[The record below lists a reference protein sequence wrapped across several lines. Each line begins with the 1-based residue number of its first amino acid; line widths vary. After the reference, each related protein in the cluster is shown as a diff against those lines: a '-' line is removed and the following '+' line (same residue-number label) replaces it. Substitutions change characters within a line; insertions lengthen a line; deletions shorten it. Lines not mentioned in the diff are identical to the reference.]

1 MSAPAGG
8 AAGGRGGGA
17 GRDPRSPLMQ
27 PGGWRLERR
36 LETGA
41 VHELYATVA
50 ALGLTAVII
59 GVLVTLVGVSP
70 LDAFSSLYEGAFG
83 DRESALE
90 TLVAATPLI
99 LTGLAAAIAFRAG
112 VWNIG
117 GQGQFIAGAIG
128 TWWVY
133 DTMPGLPA
141 PLLFV
146 AMFAG
151 AAVFGAVWASVASV
165 LLVRYGTNEI
175 LTTVMLNFVID
186 YMLSWLLSGPWQ
198 ANDTPYS
205 QTRRMAE
212 STFLPRFFDGSR
224 LHLGFAVA
232 LAMAAAVHFLV
243 RRTTLGFD
251 LRAIGVNKQA
261 ASYKGIGVGAATVAV
276 MAASGALAGLA
287 GAGELLGLHHR
298 LTFEFGDLLVGF
310 TGIIIALVARLHPG
324 GVIVVAI
331 AFAGL
336 LNGSTQMQ
344 IGTGIP
350 AALVQVIEGVALVFV
365 LLAAVACRYRLR
377 RASVHGDEAGVGGEA
392 GGGDEAHDASSTGEG
407 SG

>member
-1 MSAPAGG
+1 MSEQTNDAAEDRSSGG
-8 AAGGRGGGA
+8 DALAR
-17 GRDPRSPLMQ
+17 RDPLSLLFQ
-27 PGGWRLERR
+27 PGAWRLERR
-36 LETGA
+36 LETRA
-41 VHELYATVA
+41 VHELYATLVA
-50 ALGLTAVII
+50 LAITAVII
-59 GVLVTLVGVSP
+59 GLLVIIAGVSP
-70 LDAFSSLYEGAFG
+70 LDAFSSLYDGAFG

-90 TLVAATPLI
+90 TLVQATPLI

-133 DTMPGLPA
+133 ATMPGLPA

-151 AAVFGAVWASVASV
+151 AAVFGAVWATVASV

-205 QTRRMAE
+205 QTERMVE
-212 STFLPRFFDGSR
+212 STFLPRFFDDSR
-224 LHLGFAVA
+224 LHLGFALA
-232 LAMAAAVHFLV
+232 LAMAAVVHFLV
-243 RRTTLGFD
+243 RRTTLGFE

-261 ASYKGIGVGAATVAV
+261 ASYKGISVGAATIAV
-276 MAASGALAGLA
+276 MAVSGALAGLA
-287 GAGELLGLHHR
+287 GSGELLGLHHR
-298 LTFEFGDLLVGF
+298 INFEFGEQQIGF
-310 TGIIIALVARLHPG
+310 TGIIIALVARLHPA

-344 IGTGIP
+344 VGTGIP
-350 AALVQVIEGVALVFV
+350 AALVTVIEGVALVLV

-377 RASVHGDEAGVGGEA
+377 RAAVHADGSA
-392 GGGDEAHDASSTGEG
+392 EG
-407 SG
+407 SE

>member
-1 MSAPAGG
+1 MSEQVSDAGEDRH
-8 AAGGRGGGA
+8 RGNDDLA
-17 GRDPRSPLMQ
+17 QRDPLSLLFQ
-27 PGGWRLERR
+27 PGAWRLERR
-36 LETGA
+36 LETRA
-41 VHELYATVA
+41 VHELYATLI
-50 ALGLTAVII
+50 ALAITAVII
-59 GVLVTLVGVSP
+59 GLLVAIVGVSP
-70 LDAFSSLYEGAFG
+70 LDAFSSLYDGAFG

-90 TLVAATPLI
+90 TLVQATPLI

-186 YMLSWLLSGPWQ
+186 YMLSWLLSGHWQ
-198 ANDTPYS
+198 ANNTPYS
-205 QTRRMAE
+205 QTERMVDSA
-212 STFLPRFFDGSR
+212 FLPRFFDDSR

-232 LAMAAAVHFLV
+232 LAMAAVVHFLV
-243 RRTTLGFD
+243 RRTTLGFE

-261 ASYKGIGVGAATVAV
+261 ASYKGISVGAATIAV
-276 MAASGALAGLA
+276 MAVSGALAGLA
-287 GAGELLGLHHR
+287 GSGELLGLHHR
-298 LTFEFGDLLVGF
+298 INFEFGEQLIGF
-310 TGIIIALVARLHPG
+310 TGIIIALVARLHPA

-344 IGTGIP
+344 VGTGIP

-377 RASVHGDEAGVGGEA
+377 RAAVHAGASGA
-392 GGGDEAHDASSTGEG
+392 GSE
-407 SG
+407 

>member
-1 MSAPAGG
+1 MSEQVADAPQDSPRRDDHEADAGS
-8 AAGGRGGGA
+8 
-17 GRDPRSPLMQ
+17 DPLSMLFQ
-27 PGGWRLERR
+27 PGAWRLERR
-36 LETGA
+36 LYTRP
-41 VHELYATVA
+41 VHELYATLI
-50 ALGLTAVII
+50 ALAITAVII
-59 GVLVTLVGVSP
+59 GVLVAFVGVSP
-70 LDAFSSLYEGAFG
+70 LDAFTSLYEGAFG
-83 DRESALE
+83 NRESALE
-90 TLVAATPLI
+90 TLVQATPLI
-99 LTGLAAAIAFRAG
+99 LTGLAAAVAFRAG

-151 AAVFGAVWASVASV
+151 AAVCGAVWASVASV

-186 YMLSWLLSGPWQ
+186 SLLSWLLSGVWQ

-205 QTRRMAE
+205 QTERMVE
-212 STFLPRFFDGSR
+212 STFLPRFFDDSR
-224 LHLGFAVA
+224 LHLGFALA
-232 LAMAAAVHFLV
+232 LAMAVVVHFLV
-243 RRTTLGFD
+243 RHTTVGFE
-251 LRAIGVNKQA
+251 LRAIGVNKKA
-261 ASYKGIGVGAATVAV
+261 ASYKGVSVGKAIIVV
-276 MAASGALAGLA
+276 MAVSGALAGLA
-287 GAGELLGLHHR
+287 GSGELLGLHHR
-298 LTFEFGDLLVGF
+298 INFEFGGQAIGF
-310 TGIIIALVARLHPG
+310 TGIIIALVARLHPA

-344 IGTGIP
+344 VGTGIP
-350 AALVQVIEGVALVFV
+350 AALVDVIEGVALVLV

-377 RASVHGDEAGVGGEA
+377 KIAHHHG
-392 GGGDEAHDASSTGEG
+392 
-407 SG
+407 

>member
-1 MSAPAGG
+1 MSEQSGDPATAGHGG
-8 AAGGRGGGA
+8 SPGDAQ
-17 GRDPRSPLMQ
+17 RDPLSRLFQ

-36 LETGA
+36 LETRA
-41 VHELYATVA
+41 VHELYATLVA
-50 ALGLTAVII
+50 LAITAVII
-59 GVLVTLVGVSP
+59 GLLVAFVGVSP
-70 LDAFSSLYEGAFG
+70 PEAFSSLYDGAFG

-90 TLVAATPLI
+90 TLVQATPLI

-112 VWNIG
+112 IWNIG

-205 QTRRMAE
+205 QTVRMAD

-224 LHLGFAVA
+224 LHLGFAIA

-243 RRTTLGFD
+243 RRTTLGFE

-261 ASYKGIGVGAATVAV
+261 AAYKGISVGAAIIAV
-276 MAASGALAGLA
+276 MAVSGALAGLA

-298 LTFEFGDLLVGF
+298 ITFEFGEQLVGF
-310 TGIIIALVARLHPG
+310 TGIIIALVARLNPT

-331 AFAGL
+331 AFAAL

-350 AALVQVIEGVALVFV
+350 AALVTVIEGVALVFV

-377 RASVHGDEAGVGGEA
+377 RAAVHADEAP
-392 GGGDEAHDASSTGEG
+392 EG

>member
-1 MSAPAGG
+1 MSDQVDD
-8 AAGGRGGGA
+8 AAEDRHDA
-17 GRDPRSPLMQ
+17 NDDLAQRDPLSLLFQ
-27 PGGWRLERR
+27 PGAWRLERR
-36 LETGA
+36 LETRK
-41 VHELYATVA
+41 VHELYATLI
-50 ALGLTAVII
+50 ALAITAVII
-59 GVLVTLVGVSP
+59 GLLVAIAGVSP
-70 LDAFSSLYEGAFG
+70 LDAFSSLYDGAFG

-90 TLVAATPLI
+90 TLVQATPLI

-112 VWNIG
+112 IWNIG

-133 DTMPGLPA
+133 ATMPGLPA

-205 QTRRMAE
+205 QTERMVE

-224 LHLGFAVA
+224 LHLGFALA
-232 LAMAAAVHFLV
+232 LAMAAVVHFLV
-243 RRTTLGFD
+243 RRTTLGFE

-261 ASYKGIGVGAATVAV
+261 ASYKGISVGAATIAV
-276 MAASGALAGLA
+276 MAVSGALAGLA
-287 GAGELLGLHHR
+287 GSGELLGLHHR
-298 LTFEFGDLLVGF
+298 INFEFGEQMIGF
-310 TGIIIALVARLHPG
+310 TGIIIALVARLHPA

-344 IGTGIP
+344 VGTGIP
-350 AALVQVIEGVALVFV
+350 AALVTVIEGVALVLV

-377 RASVHGDEAGVGGEA
+377 RAAVHA
-392 GGGDEAHDASSTGEG
+392 EG
-407 SG
+407 SGEGPG

>member
-1 MSAPAGG
+1 MSEHVTDAPQDSP
-8 AAGGRGGGA
+8 RRDDHETDA
-17 GRDPRSPLMQ
+17 GRDPLSMLFQ
-27 PGGWRLERR
+27 PGAWRLERR
-36 LETGA
+36 LYTRP
-41 VHELYATVA
+41 VHELYATLI
-50 ALGLTAVII
+50 ALAITAVII
-59 GVLVTLVGVSP
+59 GLLVIIVGVSP
-70 LDAFSSLYEGAFG
+70 LDAFTSLYEGAFG
-83 DRESALE
+83 NRESALE
-90 TLVAATPLI
+90 TLVQATPLI
-99 LTGLAAAIAFRAG
+99 LTGLCAAIAFRAG

-151 AAVFGAVWASVASV
+151 AAVFGALWASVASV

-186 YMLSWLLSGPWQ
+186 SGLSWLLSGPWQ

-205 QTRRMAE
+205 QTERMVE
-212 STFLPRFFDGSR
+212 SAFLPRFFDDSR
-224 LHLGFAVA
+224 LHLGFALA
-232 LAMAAAVHFLV
+232 LVMAVVVHLLV
-243 RRTTLGFD
+243 RRTTLGFE

-261 ASYKGIGVGAATVAV
+261 ASYKGISVGAAIIVV
-276 MAASGALAGLA
+276 MAISGALAGLA

-298 LTFEFGDLLVGF
+298 INFEFGGAAVGF
-310 TGIIIALVARLHPG
+310 TGIIVALVARLHPA

-336 LNGSTQMQ
+336 LNGATQMQ
-344 IGTGIP
+344 VGTGIP
-350 AALVQVIEGVALVFV
+350 AALVDVIEGVALVLV

-377 RASVHGDEAGVGGEA
+377 RIAHHG
-392 GGGDEAHDASSTGEG
+392 
-407 SG
+407 

>member
-1 MSAPAGG
+1 VSEQASD
-8 AAGGRGGGA
+8 AAEDRNPGNGPVQ
-17 GRDPRSPLMQ
+17 RDPLARLFQ

-36 LETGA
+36 LETRA
-41 VHELYATVA
+41 VHEMYATLI
-50 ALGLTAVII
+50 ALAITAVII
-59 GVLVTLVGVSP
+59 GLLVAIVGVSP

-90 TLVAATPLI
+90 TLVQATPLI

-133 DTMPGLPA
+133 DTMPGLPV

-186 YMLSWLLSGPWQ
+186 YGLSWLLSGPWQ

-205 QTRRMAE
+205 QTERMVE
-212 STFLPRFFDGSR
+212 STFLPRFFDDSR

-232 LAMAAAVHFLV
+232 LAMAAVVHFLV
-243 RRTTLGFD
+243 RRTTLGFE
-251 LRAIGVNKQA
+251 LRAVGVNKQA
-261 ASYKGIGVGAATVAV
+261 AAYKGISTGAAIIAV
-276 MAASGALAGLA
+276 MAISGALAGMA

-298 LTFEFGDLLVGF
+298 INFEFGEQMIGF
-310 TGIIIALVARLHPG
+310 TGIIIALVARLHPA
-324 GVIVVAI
+324 GVIVVAV

-344 IGTGIP
+344 VGTGIP
-350 AALVQVIEGVALVFV
+350 AALVTVIEGVALVLV

-377 RASVHGDEAGVGGEA
+377 RAAVHADEP
-392 GGGDEAHDASSTGEG
+392 TEG

>member
-1 MSAPAGG
+1 MSDQVDD
-8 AAGGRGGGA
+8 AAEDRHDA
-17 GRDPRSPLMQ
+17 NDDLAQRDPLSLLFQ
-27 PGGWRLERR
+27 PGAWRLERR
-36 LETGA
+36 LETRA
-41 VHELYATVA
+41 VHELYATLI
-50 ALGLTAVII
+50 ALAITAVII
-59 GVLVTLVGVSP
+59 GLLVAIAGVSP
-70 LDAFSSLYEGAFG
+70 LDAFSSLYDGAFG

-90 TLVAATPLI
+90 TLVQATPLI

-112 VWNIG
+112 IWNIG

-133 DTMPGLPA
+133 ATMPGLPA

-205 QTRRMAE
+205 QTERMVE
-212 STFLPRFFDGSR
+212 STFLPRFFDDSR
-224 LHLGFAVA
+224 LHLGFALA
-232 LAMAAAVHFLV
+232 LAMAAVVHFLV
-243 RRTTLGFD
+243 RRTTLGFE

-261 ASYKGIGVGAATVAV
+261 ASYKGISVGAATIAV
-276 MAASGALAGLA
+276 MAVSGALAGLA
-287 GAGELLGLHHR
+287 GSGELLGLHHR
-298 LTFEFGDLLVGF
+298 INFEFGEQMIGF
-310 TGIIIALVARLHPG
+310 TGIIIALVARLHPA

-344 IGTGIP
+344 VGTGIP
-350 AALVQVIEGVALVFV
+350 AALVTVIEGVALVLV

-377 RASVHGDEAGVGGEA
+377 RAAVHA
-392 GGGDEAHDASSTGEG
+392 EG
-407 SG
+407 SGEGPG

>member
-1 MSAPAGG
+1 MSDQVDD
-8 AAGGRGGGA
+8 AAEDRHDA
-17 GRDPRSPLMQ
+17 NDDLAQRDPLSLLFQ
-27 PGGWRLERR
+27 PGAWRLERR
-36 LETGA
+36 LETRA
-41 VHELYATVA
+41 VHELYATLI
-50 ALGLTAVII
+50 ALAITAVII
-59 GVLVTLVGVSP
+59 GLLVAIAGVSP
-70 LDAFSSLYEGAFG
+70 LDAFSSLYDGAFG

-90 TLVAATPLI
+90 TLVQATPLI

-112 VWNIG
+112 IWNIG

-133 DTMPGLPA
+133 ATMPGLPA

-186 YMLSWLLSGPWQ
+186 YMLSWLLSGTWQ

-205 QTRRMAE
+205 QTERMVE

-224 LHLGFAVA
+224 LHLGFALA
-232 LAMAAAVHFLV
+232 LAMAAVVHFLV
-243 RRTTLGFD
+243 RRTTLGFE

-261 ASYKGIGVGAATVAV
+261 ASYKGISVGAATIAV
-276 MAASGALAGLA
+276 MAVSGALAGLA
-287 GAGELLGLHHR
+287 GSGELLGLHHR
-298 LTFEFGDLLVGF
+298 INFEFGEQMIGF
-310 TGIIIALVARLHPG
+310 TGIIIALVARLHPA

-344 IGTGIP
+344 VGTGIP
-350 AALVQVIEGVALVFV
+350 AALVTVIEGVALVLV

-377 RASVHGDEAGVGGEA
+377 RATVHA
-392 GGGDEAHDASSTGEG
+392 EG
-407 SG
+407 SGEGTG

>member
-1 MSAPAGG
+1 
-8 AAGGRGGGA
+8 
-17 GRDPRSPLMQ
+17 MQ
-27 PGGWRLERR
+27 
-36 LETGA
+36 
-41 VHELYATVA
+41 
-50 ALGLTAVII
+50 
-59 GVLVTLVGVSP
+59 
-70 LDAFSSLYEGAFG
+70 
-83 DRESALE
+83 
-90 TLVAATPLI
+90 ATPLI
-99 LTGLAAAIAFRAG
+99 LTGLCAAIAFRAG

-146 AMFAG
+146 AMFCG
-151 AAVFGAVWASVASV
+151 AAVFGAVWATVASV

-186 YMLSWLLSGPWQ
+186 SGLSWLLSGPWQ

-205 QTRRMAE
+205 QTERMVE
-212 STFLPRFFDGSR
+212 STFLPRFFDDSR
-224 LHLGFAVA
+224 LHLGFALA
-232 LAMAAAVHFLV
+232 LVMAAVVHFLV
-243 RRTTLGFD
+243 RRTTLGFE

-261 ASYKGIGVGAATVAV
+261 ASYKGISVGAAIIAV
-276 MAASGALAGLA
+276 MAISGALAGMA

-298 LTFEFGDLLVGF
+298 INFEFGGAAVGF
-310 TGIIIALVARLHPG
+310 TGIIVALVARLHPA

-336 LNGSTQMQ
+336 LNGATQMQ
-344 IGTGIP
+344 VGTGIP
-350 AALVQVIEGVALVFV
+350 AALVDVIEGVALVLV

-377 RASVHGDEAGVGGEA
+377 KIAHHG
-392 GGGDEAHDASSTGEG
+392 
-407 SG
+407 

>member
-1 MSAPAGG
+1 MSDQVDD
-8 AAGGRGGGA
+8 AAEDRHSGNDDLA
-17 GRDPRSPLMQ
+17 QRDPLSLQFQ
-27 PGGWRLERR
+27 PGAWRLERR
-36 LETGA
+36 LETRA
-41 VHELYATVA
+41 VHELYATLI
-50 ALGLTAVII
+50 ALAITAVII
-59 GVLVTLVGVSP
+59 GLLVAIAGVSP
-70 LDAFSSLYEGAFG
+70 LDAFSSLYDGAFG

-90 TLVAATPLI
+90 TLVQATPLI
-99 LTGLAAAIAFRAG
+99 LTGLAAAVAFRAG

-186 YMLSWLLSGPWQ
+186 YMLSWLLSEPWQ

-205 QTRRMAE
+205 QTERMVE
-212 STFLPRFFDGSR
+212 STFLPRFFDDSR
-224 LHLGFAVA
+224 LHLGFALA
-232 LAMAAAVHFLV
+232 LAMAAVVHFLV
-243 RRTTLGFD
+243 RRTTLGFE

-261 ASYKGIGVGAATVAV
+261 ASYKGISVGAATIAV
-276 MAASGALAGLA
+276 MAVSGALAGLA
-287 GAGELLGLHHR
+287 GSGELLGLHHR
-298 LTFEFGDLLVGF
+298 INFEFGEQMIGF
-310 TGIIIALVARLHPG
+310 TGIIIALVARLHPA

-344 IGTGIP
+344 VGTGIP
-350 AALVQVIEGVALVFV
+350 AALVTVIEGVALVLV

-377 RASVHGDEAGVGGEA
+377 RAAVHA
-392 GGGDEAHDASSTGEG
+392 EG
-407 SG
+407 SGEGPG

>member
-1 MSAPAGG
+1 MNEQASDAGEDRH
-8 AAGGRGGGA
+8 RGNDDLA
-17 GRDPRSPLMQ
+17 QRDPLSLLFQ

-36 LETGA
+36 LETRA
-41 VHELYATVA
+41 VHELYATLI
-50 ALGLTAVII
+50 ALAITAVII
-59 GVLVTLVGVSP
+59 GLLVAIVGVSP
-70 LDAFSSLYEGAFG
+70 LDAFSSLYDGAFG

-90 TLVAATPLI
+90 TLVQATPLI
-99 LTGLAAAIAFRAG
+99 LTGLAAAVAFRAG
-112 VWNIG
+112 IWNIG

-151 AAVFGAVWASVASV
+151 AAVFGAMWASVASV

-186 YMLSWLLSGPWQ
+186 YMLSWLLSGTWQ

-205 QTRRMAE
+205 QTERMVDSA
-212 STFLPRFFDGSR
+212 FLPRFFDDSR

-232 LAMAAAVHFLV
+232 LAMAAVVHFLV
-243 RRTTLGFD
+243 RRTTLGFE

-261 ASYKGIGVGAATVAV
+261 ASYKGISVGAATIAV
-276 MAASGALAGLA
+276 MAVSGALAGLA
-287 GAGELLGLHHR
+287 GSGELLGLHHR
-298 LTFEFGDLLVGF
+298 INFEFGEQLIGF
-310 TGIIIALVARLHPG
+310 TGIIIALVARLHPA

-344 IGTGIP
+344 VGTGIP
-350 AALVQVIEGVALVFV
+350 AALVQVIEGVALVLV

-377 RASVHGDEAGVGGEA
+377 RAAVHA
-392 GGGDEAHDASSTGEG
+392 DASGAG

>member
-1 MSAPAGG
+1 MSEQVSDAGEDRH
-8 AAGGRGGGA
+8 RGNDDLA
-17 GRDPRSPLMQ
+17 QRDPLSLLFQ
-27 PGGWRLERR
+27 PGAWRLERR
-36 LETGA
+36 LETRA
-41 VHELYATVA
+41 VHELYATLI
-50 ALGLTAVII
+50 ALAITAVII
-59 GVLVTLVGVSP
+59 GLLVAIVGVSP
-70 LDAFSSLYEGAFG
+70 LDAFSSLYDGAFG

-90 TLVAATPLI
+90 TLVQATPLI

-112 VWNIG
+112 IWNIG

-186 YMLSWLLSGPWQ
+186 YMLSWLLSGHWQ
-198 ANDTPYS
+198 ANNTPYS
-205 QTRRMAE
+205 QTERMVE
-212 STFLPRFFDGSR
+212 SAFLPRFFDDSR

-232 LAMAAAVHFLV
+232 LAMAAVVHFLV
-243 RRTTLGFD
+243 RRTTLGFE

-261 ASYKGIGVGAATVAV
+261 ASYKGISVGAATIAV
-276 MAASGALAGLA
+276 MAVSGALAGLA
-287 GAGELLGLHHR
+287 GSGELLGLHHR
-298 LTFEFGDLLVGF
+298 INFEFGEQLIGF
-310 TGIIIALVARLHPG
+310 TGIIIALVARLHPA

-344 IGTGIP
+344 VGTGIP

-377 RASVHGDEAGVGGEA
+377 RAAVHA
-392 GGGDEAHDASSTGEG
+392 DASGASGAG
-407 SG
+407 SE

>member
-1 MSAPAGG
+1 MSEQASDAGEDRH
-8 AAGGRGGGA
+8 RGNDDLA
-17 GRDPRSPLMQ
+17 QRDPLSLLFQ

-36 LETGA
+36 LETRA
-41 VHELYATVA
+41 VHELYATLI
-50 ALGLTAVII
+50 ALAITAVII
-59 GVLVTLVGVSP
+59 GLLVAIVGVSP
-70 LDAFSSLYEGAFG
+70 LDAFSSLYDGAFG

-90 TLVAATPLI
+90 TLVQATPLI
-99 LTGLAAAIAFRAG
+99 LTGLAAAVAFRAG
-112 VWNIG
+112 IWNIG

-151 AAVFGAVWASVASV
+151 AAVFGAMWASVASV

-186 YMLSWLLSGPWQ
+186 YMLSWLLSGTWQ

-205 QTRRMAE
+205 QTERMVDSA
-212 STFLPRFFDGSR
+212 FLPRFFDDSR

-232 LAMAAAVHFLV
+232 LAMAAVVHFLV
-243 RRTTLGFD
+243 RRTTLGFE

-261 ASYKGIGVGAATVAV
+261 ASYKGISVGAATIAV
-276 MAASGALAGLA
+276 MAVSGALAGLA
-287 GAGELLGLHHR
+287 GSGELLGLHHR
-298 LTFEFGDLLVGF
+298 INFEFGEQLIGF
-310 TGIIIALVARLHPG
+310 TGIIIALVARLHPA

-344 IGTGIP
+344 VGTGIP
-350 AALVQVIEGVALVFV
+350 AALVQVIEGVALVLV

-377 RASVHGDEAGVGGEA
+377 RAAVHA
-392 GGGDEAHDASSTGEG
+392 DASGAG

>member
-1 MSAPAGG
+1 MNDPASDASEESPPVGADDGG
-8 AAGGRGGGA
+8 DAA
-17 GRDPRSPLMQ
+17 RDPLSMLFQ

-36 LETGA
+36 LDTRP
-41 VHELYATVA
+41 VHELYATLI
-50 ALGLTAVII
+50 ALAITAVII
-59 GVLVTLVGVSP
+59 GLLVAMVGVSP
-70 LDAFSSLYEGAFG
+70 VDAFTSLYEGAFG
-83 DRESALE
+83 NRESALE
-90 TLVAATPLI
+90 TLVQATPLI

-128 TWWVY
+128 TWFMY
-133 DTMPGLPA
+133 DLMSGLPA

-151 AAVFGAVWASVASV
+151 AAVGGAIWASVASV

-186 YMLSWLLSGPWQ
+186 YVLSWLLSEPWQ
-198 ANDTPYS
+198 APNTPYS
-205 QTRRMAE
+205 QTERMAE
-212 STFLPRFFDGSR
+212 NTHLPRFFDNSR
-224 LHLGFAVA
+224 LHWGFGIA
-232 LAMAAAVHFLV
+232 LAAAVVVYFLV
-243 RRTTLGFD
+243 RRTSLGFE
-251 LRAIGVNKQA
+251 LRAA
-261 ASYKGIGVGAATVAV
+261 AYNGINTGAAIITV
-276 MAASGALAGLA
+276 MAISGALAGMA

-298 LTFEFGDLLVGF
+298 INFEFGEQLVGF
-310 TGIIIALVARLHPG
+310 TGIIIALVARLHPAA
-324 GVIVVAI
+324 VVVVAI

-336 LNGSTQMQ
+336 LNGSTSMQ

-377 RASVHGDEAGVGGEA
+377 RVTTTMDDFPKDSR
-392 GGGDEAHDASSTGEG
+392 
-407 SG
+407 

>member
-1 MSAPAGG
+1 MSEQTDDAAEDRGSGG
-8 AAGGRGGGA
+8 DALAR
-17 GRDPRSPLMQ
+17 RDPLSLLFQ
-27 PGGWRLERR
+27 PGAWRLERR
-36 LETGA
+36 LETRA
-41 VHELYATVA
+41 VHELYATLVA
-50 ALGLTAVII
+50 LAITAVII
-59 GVLVTLVGVSP
+59 GLLVIIAGVSP
-70 LDAFSSLYEGAFG
+70 LDAFSSLYDGAFG

-90 TLVAATPLI
+90 TLVQATPLI

-133 DTMPGLPA
+133 ATMPGLPA

-151 AAVFGAVWASVASV
+151 AAVFGAVWATVASV

-205 QTRRMAE
+205 QTERMVE
-212 STFLPRFFDGSR
+212 STFLPRFFDDSR
-224 LHLGFAVA
+224 LHLGFALA
-232 LAMAAAVHFLV
+232 LAMAAVVHFLV
-243 RRTTLGFD
+243 RRTTLGFE

-261 ASYKGIGVGAATVAV
+261 AAYKGISVGAATIAV
-276 MAASGALAGLA
+276 MAVSGALAGLA
-287 GAGELLGLHHR
+287 GSGELLGLHHR
-298 LTFEFGDLLVGF
+298 INFEFGEQQIGF
-310 TGIIIALVARLHPG
+310 TGIIIALVARLHPA

-344 IGTGIP
+344 VGTGIP
-350 AALVQVIEGVALVFV
+350 AALVTVIEGVALVLV

-377 RASVHGDEAGVGGEA
+377 RAAVHADGSA
-392 GGGDEAHDASSTGEG
+392 EG
-407 SG
+407 SE

>member
-1 MSAPAGG
+1 MSDQVDD
-8 AAGGRGGGA
+8 AAEDRHSGNDDLA
-17 GRDPRSPLMQ
+17 QRDPLSLLVQ
-27 PGGWRLERR
+27 PGAWRLERR
-36 LETGA
+36 LETRA
-41 VHELYATVA
+41 VHELYATLI
-50 ALGLTAVII
+50 ALAITAVII
-59 GVLVTLVGVSP
+59 GLLVAIVGVSP
-70 LDAFSSLYEGAFG
+70 LDAFSSLYDGAFG

-90 TLVAATPLI
+90 TLVQATPLI

-186 YMLSWLLSGPWQ
+186 YMLSWLLSEPWQ

-205 QTRRMAE
+205 QTERMVE

-224 LHLGFAVA
+224 LHLGFALA
-232 LAMAAAVHFLV
+232 LAMAAVVHFLV
-243 RRTTLGFD
+243 RRTTLGFE

-261 ASYKGIGVGAATVAV
+261 ASYKGISVGAATIAV
-276 MAASGALAGLA
+276 MAVSGALAGLA
-287 GAGELLGLHHR
+287 GSGELLGLHHR
-298 LTFEFGDLLVGF
+298 INFEFGEQMIGF
-310 TGIIIALVARLHPG
+310 TGIIIALVARLHPA

-344 IGTGIP
+344 VGTGIP
-350 AALVQVIEGVALVFV
+350 AALVTVIEGVALVLV

-377 RASVHGDEAGVGGEA
+377 RVAVHA
-392 GGGDEAHDASSTGEG
+392 EG
-407 SG
+407 SGEGPG

>member
-1 MSAPAGG
+1 MSEQVADAPQDSPRPDDHEA
-8 AAGGRGGGA
+8 GA
-17 GRDPRSPLMQ
+17 GRDPLSMLFQ
-27 PGGWRLERR
+27 PGAWRLERR
-36 LETGA
+36 LYTRP
-41 VHELYATVA
+41 VHELYATLI
-50 ALGLTAVII
+50 ALAITAVII
-59 GVLVTLVGVSP
+59 GLLVIIVGVSP
-70 LDAFSSLYEGAFG
+70 LDAFASLYEGAFG
-83 DRESALE
+83 NRESALE
-90 TLVAATPLI
+90 TLVQATPLI
-99 LTGLAAAIAFRAG
+99 LTGLCAAIAFRAG

-151 AAVFGAVWASVASV
+151 AAVFGALWATVASV

-186 YMLSWLLSGPWQ
+186 SGLSWLLSGPWQ

-205 QTRRMAE
+205 QTERMVE
-212 STFLPRFFDGSR
+212 SAFLPRFFDDSR
-224 LHLGFAVA
+224 LHLGFALA
-232 LAMAAAVHFLV
+232 LVMAVVVHFLV
-243 RRTTLGFD
+243 RRTTLGFE

-261 ASYKGIGVGAATVAV
+261 ASYKGISVGAAIIAV
-276 MAASGALAGLA
+276 MAISGALAGLA

-298 LTFEFGDLLVGF
+298 INFEFGGAAVGF
-310 TGIIIALVARLHPG
+310 TGIIVALVARLHPA

-336 LNGSTQMQ
+336 LNGATQMQ
-344 IGTGIP
+344 VGTGIP
-350 AALVQVIEGVALVFV
+350 AALVDVIEGVALVLV

-377 RASVHGDEAGVGGEA
+377 RIAHHG
-392 GGGDEAHDASSTGEG
+392 
-407 SG
+407 

>member
-1 MSAPAGG
+1 MSEQTNDAAEDRSSGG
-8 AAGGRGGGA
+8 DALAR
-17 GRDPRSPLMQ
+17 RDPLSLLFQ
-27 PGGWRLERR
+27 PGAWRLERR
-36 LETGA
+36 LETRA
-41 VHELYATVA
+41 VHELYATLVA
-50 ALGLTAVII
+50 LAITAVII
-59 GVLVTLVGVSP
+59 GLLVIIAGVSP
-70 LDAFSSLYEGAFG
+70 LDAFSSLYDGAFG

-90 TLVAATPLI
+90 TLVQATPLI

-133 DTMPGLPA
+133 ATMPGLPA

-151 AAVFGAVWASVASV
+151 AAVFGAVWATVASV

-205 QTRRMAE
+205 QTERMVE
-212 STFLPRFFDGSR
+212 STFLPRFFDDSR
-224 LHLGFAVA
+224 LHLGFALA
-232 LAMAAAVHFLV
+232 LAMAAVVHFLV
-243 RRTTLGFD
+243 RRTTLGFE

-261 ASYKGIGVGAATVAV
+261 ASYKGISVGAATIAV
-276 MAASGALAGLA
+276 MAVSGALAGLA
-287 GAGELLGLHHR
+287 GSGELLGLHHR
-298 LTFEFGDLLVGF
+298 INFEFGEQQIGF
-310 TGIIIALVARLHPG
+310 TGIIIALVARLHPA

-344 IGTGIP
+344 VGTGIP
-350 AALVQVIEGVALVFV
+350 AALVTVIEGVALVLV

-377 RASVHGDEAGVGGEA
+377 RAAVHGDGSA
-392 GGGDEAHDASSTGEG
+392 EG
-407 SG
+407 SE

>member
-1 MSAPAGG
+1 MSDQVDD
-8 AAGGRGGGA
+8 AAEDRHSGNDDLA
-17 GRDPRSPLMQ
+17 QRDPLSLLFQ
-27 PGGWRLERR
+27 PGAWRLERR
-36 LETGA
+36 LETRA
-41 VHELYATVA
+41 VHELYATLI
-50 ALGLTAVII
+50 ALAITAVII
-59 GVLVTLVGVSP
+59 GLLVAIVGVSP
-70 LDAFSSLYEGAFG
+70 LDAFSSLYDGAFG

-90 TLVAATPLI
+90 TLVQATPLI

-186 YMLSWLLSGPWQ
+186 YMLSWLLSEPWQ

-205 QTRRMAE
+205 QTERMVE

-224 LHLGFAVA
+224 LHLGFALA
-232 LAMAAAVHFLV
+232 LAMAAVVHFLM
-243 RRTTLGFD
+243 RRTTLGFE

-261 ASYKGIGVGAATVAV
+261 ASYKGISVGAATIAV
-276 MAASGALAGLA
+276 MAVSGALAGLA
-287 GAGELLGLHHR
+287 GSGELLGLHHR
-298 LTFEFGDLLVGF
+298 INFEFGEQMIGF
-310 TGIIIALVARLHPG
+310 TGIIIALVARLHPA

-344 IGTGIP
+344 VGTGIP
-350 AALVQVIEGVALVFV
+350 AALVTVIEGVALVLV

-377 RASVHGDEAGVGGEA
+377 RAAVHA
-392 GGGDEAHDASSTGEG
+392 EG
-407 SG
+407 SGEGPG

>member
-1 MSAPAGG
+1 MSEQTNDAAEDQSSGG
-8 AAGGRGGGA
+8 DALAR
-17 GRDPRSPLMQ
+17 RDPLSLLFQ
-27 PGGWRLERR
+27 PGAWRLERR
-36 LETGA
+36 LETRA
-41 VHELYATVA
+41 VHELYATLI
-50 ALGLTAVII
+50 ALAITAVII
-59 GVLVTLVGVSP
+59 GLLVIIAGVSP
-70 LDAFSSLYEGAFG
+70 LDAFSSLYDGAFG

-90 TLVAATPLI
+90 TLVQATPLI

-133 DTMPGLPA
+133 ATMPGLPA

-151 AAVFGAVWASVASV
+151 AAVFGAVWATVASV

-205 QTRRMAE
+205 QTERMVE
-212 STFLPRFFDGSR
+212 STFLPRFFDDSR
-224 LHLGFAVA
+224 LHLGFALA
-232 LAMAAAVHFLV
+232 LAMAAVVHFLV
-243 RRTTLGFD
+243 RRTTLGFE

-261 ASYKGIGVGAATVAV
+261 ASYKGISVGAATIAV
-276 MAASGALAGLA
+276 MAVSGALAGLA
-287 GAGELLGLHHR
+287 GSGELLGLHHR
-298 LTFEFGDLLVGF
+298 INFEFGEQQIGF
-310 TGIIIALVARLHPG
+310 TGIIIALVARLHPA

-344 IGTGIP
+344 VGTGIP
-350 AALVQVIEGVALVFV
+350 AALVTVIEGVALVLV

-377 RASVHGDEAGVGGEA
+377 RAAVHA
-392 GGGDEAHDASSTGEG
+392 EG
-407 SG
+407 SSEGSE

>member
-1 MSAPAGG
+1 MSEQVSNAPE
-8 AAGGRGGGA
+8 GRSDGNDGLA
-17 GRDPRSPLMQ
+17 KRDPLSLLFQ
-27 PGGWRLERR
+27 PGAWRLERR
-36 LETGA
+36 LETRA
-41 VHELYATVA
+41 VHELYATLVA
-50 ALGLTAVII
+50 LAITAVII
-59 GVLVTLVGVSP
+59 GLLVIIAGVSP
-70 LDAFSSLYEGAFG
+70 LDAFSSLYDGAFG

-90 TLVAATPLI
+90 TLVQATPLI

-133 DTMPGLPA
+133 ATMPGLPA

-151 AAVFGAVWASVASV
+151 AAVFGAVWATVASV

-205 QTRRMAE
+205 QTERMVE
-212 STFLPRFFDGSR
+212 STFLPRFFDDSR
-224 LHLGFAVA
+224 LHLGFALA
-232 LAMAAAVHFLV
+232 LAMAAVVHFLV
-243 RRTTLGFD
+243 RRTTLGFE

-261 ASYKGIGVGAATVAV
+261 AAYKGISVGAATIAV
-276 MAASGALAGLA
+276 MAVSGALAGLA
-287 GAGELLGLHHR
+287 GSGELLGLHHR
-298 LTFEFGDLLVGF
+298 INFEFGEQQIGF
-310 TGIIIALVARLHPG
+310 TGIIIALVARLHPA

-344 IGTGIP
+344 VGTGIP
-350 AALVQVIEGVALVFV
+350 AALVTVIEGVALVLV

-377 RASVHGDEAGVGGEA
+377 RAAVHTDGSA
-392 GGGDEAHDASSTGEG
+392 EG
-407 SG
+407 SE

>member
-1 MSAPAGG
+1 MSEQVADTPQDNPRDDHEAD
-8 AAGGRGGGA
+8 A
-17 GRDPRSPLMQ
+17 GRDPVSMLFQ
-27 PGGWRLERR
+27 PGAWRLERR
-36 LETGA
+36 LDTRP
-41 VHELYATVA
+41 VHELYATLI
-50 ALGLTAVII
+50 ALAITAVII
-59 GVLVTLVGVSP
+59 GGLVIIVGVSP
-70 LDAFSSLYEGAFG
+70 LDAFASLYEGAFG
-83 DRESALE
+83 NRESALE
-90 TLVAATPLI
+90 TLVQATPLI
-99 LTGLAAAIAFRAG
+99 LTGLCAAIAFRAG

-146 AMFAG
+146 AMFCG
-151 AAVFGAVWASVASV
+151 AAVFGAVWATVASV

-186 YMLSWLLSGPWQ
+186 SGLSWLLSGPWQ

-205 QTRRMAE
+205 QTERMVE
-212 STFLPRFFDGSR
+212 STFLPRFFDDSR
-224 LHLGFAVA
+224 LHLGFALA
-232 LAMAAAVHFLV
+232 LVMAAVVHFLV
-243 RRTTLGFD
+243 RRTTLGFE

-261 ASYKGIGVGAATVAV
+261 ASYKGISVGAAIIAV
-276 MAASGALAGLA
+276 MAISGALAGLA

-298 LTFEFGDLLVGF
+298 INFEFGGAAVGF
-310 TGIIIALVARLHPG
+310 TGIIVALVARLHPA

-336 LNGSTQMQ
+336 LNGATQMQ
-344 IGTGIP
+344 VGTGIP
-350 AALVQVIEGVALVFV
+350 AALVDVIEGVALVLV

-377 RASVHGDEAGVGGEA
+377 KIAHHG
-392 GGGDEAHDASSTGEG
+392 
-407 SG
+407 

>member
-1 MSAPAGG
+1 MSEQTNDAAADRSSGG
-8 AAGGRGGGA
+8 DALAR
-17 GRDPRSPLMQ
+17 RDPLSLLFQ
-27 PGGWRLERR
+27 PGAWRLERR
-36 LETGA
+36 LETRA
-41 VHELYATVA
+41 VHELYATLI
-50 ALGLTAVII
+50 ALAITAVII
-59 GVLVTLVGVSP
+59 GLLVIIAGVSP
-70 LDAFSSLYEGAFG
+70 LDAFSSLYDGAFG

-90 TLVAATPLI
+90 TLVQATPLI

-133 DTMPGLPA
+133 ATMPGLPA

-151 AAVFGAVWASVASV
+151 AAVFGAVWATVASV

-205 QTRRMAE
+205 QTERMVE
-212 STFLPRFFDGSR
+212 STFLPRFFDDSR
-224 LHLGFAVA
+224 LHLGFALA
-232 LAMAAAVHFLV
+232 LAMAAVVHFLV
-243 RRTTLGFD
+243 RRTTMGFE

-261 ASYKGIGVGAATVAV
+261 ASYKGISVGAATIAV
-276 MAASGALAGLA
+276 MAVSGALAGLA
-287 GAGELLGLHHR
+287 GSGELLGLHHR
-298 LTFEFGDLLVGF
+298 INFEFGEQQIGF
-310 TGIIIALVARLHPG
+310 TGIIIALVARLHPA

-344 IGTGIP
+344 VGTGIP
-350 AALVQVIEGVALVFV
+350 AALVTVIEGVALVLV

-377 RASVHGDEAGVGGEA
+377 RAAVHADGSA
-392 GGGDEAHDASSTGEG
+392 EG
-407 SG
+407 SE

>member
-1 MSAPAGG
+1 MSEQVSDAARDRQRGNDDPA
-8 AAGGRGGGA
+8 R
-17 GRDPRSPLMQ
+17 RDPLSLLFQ
-27 PGGWRLERR
+27 PGAWRLERR
-36 LETGA
+36 LETRA

-50 ALGLTAVII
+50 ALAVTAVII
-59 GVLVTLVGVSP
+59 GLLVALAGVSP

-90 TLVAATPLI
+90 TLVQATPLI

-141 PLLFV
+141 PLLIV

-205 QTRRMAE
+205 QTERMVD
-212 STFLPRFFDGSR
+212 STFLPRFFDDSR

-232 LAMAAAVHFLV
+232 LAMAAAVHLLV
-243 RRTTLGFD
+243 RRTTLGFE
-251 LRAIGVNKQA
+251 LRAVGVNKQA
-261 ASYKGIGVGAATVAV
+261 AAYKGISTGAAVIAV
-276 MAASGALAGLA
+276 MAISGALAGMA

-298 LTFEFGDLLVGF
+298 INFEFGEQMIGF
-310 TGIIIALVARLHPG
+310 TGIIIALVARLHPA
-324 GVIVVAI
+324 GVIVVAV

-344 IGTGIP
+344 VGTGIP
-350 AALVQVIEGVALVFV
+350 AALVTVIEGVALVLV

-377 RASVHGDEAGVGGEA
+377 RAAVHADEA
-392 GGGDEAHDASSTGEG
+392 STGPV
-407 SG
+407 

>member
-1 MSAPAGG
+1 MSEQVSNAPE
-8 AAGGRGGGA
+8 GRSDGNDGLA
-17 GRDPRSPLMQ
+17 KRDPLSLLFQ
-27 PGGWRLERR
+27 PGAWRLERR
-36 LETGA
+36 LETRA
-41 VHELYATVA
+41 VHELYATLVA
-50 ALGLTAVII
+50 LAITAVII
-59 GVLVTLVGVSP
+59 GLLVIIAGVSP
-70 LDAFSSLYEGAFG
+70 LDAFSSLYDGAFG

-90 TLVAATPLI
+90 TLVQATPLI

-133 DTMPGLPA
+133 ATMPGLPA

-151 AAVFGAVWASVASV
+151 AAVFGAVWATVASV

-205 QTRRMAE
+205 QTERMVE
-212 STFLPRFFDGSR
+212 STFLPRFFDDSR
-224 LHLGFAVA
+224 LHLGFALA
-232 LAMAAAVHFLV
+232 LAMAAVVHFLV
-243 RRTTLGFD
+243 RRTTLGFE

-261 ASYKGIGVGAATVAV
+261 AAYKGISVGAATIAV
-276 MAASGALAGLA
+276 MAVSGALAGLA
-287 GAGELLGLHHR
+287 GSGELLGLHHR
-298 LTFEFGDLLVGF
+298 INFEFGEQQIGF
-310 TGIIIALVARLHPG
+310 TGIIIALVARLHPA

-344 IGTGIP
+344 VGTGIP
-350 AALVQVIEGVALVFV
+350 AALVTVIEGVALVLV

-377 RASVHGDEAGVGGEA
+377 RAAVHA
-392 GGGDEAHDASSTGEG
+392 DASAEG
-407 SG
+407 SE

>member
-1 MSAPAGG
+1 MSEQTDDAAADRSSGG
-8 AAGGRGGGA
+8 DALAR
-17 GRDPRSPLMQ
+17 RDPLSLLFQ
-27 PGGWRLERR
+27 PGAWRLERR
-36 LETGA
+36 LETRA
-41 VHELYATVA
+41 VHELYATLI
-50 ALGLTAVII
+50 ALAITAVII
-59 GVLVTLVGVSP
+59 GLLVIIAGVSP
-70 LDAFSSLYEGAFG
+70 LDAFSSLYDGAFG

-90 TLVAATPLI
+90 TLVQATPLI

-133 DTMPGLPA
+133 ATMPGLPA

-151 AAVFGAVWASVASV
+151 AAVFGAVWATVASV

-205 QTRRMAE
+205 QTERMVE
-212 STFLPRFFDGSR
+212 STFLPRFFDDSR
-224 LHLGFAVA
+224 LHLGFALA
-232 LAMAAAVHFLV
+232 LAMAAVVHFLV
-243 RRTTLGFD
+243 RRTTLGFE

-261 ASYKGIGVGAATVAV
+261 ASYKGISVGAATIAV
-276 MAASGALAGLA
+276 MAVSGALAGLA
-287 GAGELLGLHHR
+287 GSGELLGLHHR
-298 LTFEFGDLLVGF
+298 INFEFGEQQIGF
-310 TGIIIALVARLHPG
+310 TGIIIALVARLHPA

-344 IGTGIP
+344 VGTGIP
-350 AALVQVIEGVALVFV
+350 AALVTVIEGVALVLV

-377 RASVHGDEAGVGGEA
+377 RAAVHADGSA
-392 GGGDEAHDASSTGEG
+392 EG
-407 SG
+407 SE

>member
-1 MSAPAGG
+1 MSDQVDD
-8 AAGGRGGGA
+8 AAEDRHSGNDDLA
-17 GRDPRSPLMQ
+17 QRDPLSLLFQ

-36 LETGA
+36 LETRA
-41 VHELYATVA
+41 VHELYATLI
-50 ALGLTAVII
+50 ALAITAVII
-59 GVLVTLVGVSP
+59 GLLVIIAGVSP
-70 LDAFSSLYEGAFG
+70 LDAFSSLYDGAFG

-90 TLVAATPLI
+90 TLVQATPLI

-186 YMLSWLLSGPWQ
+186 YMLSWLLSGHWQ

-205 QTRRMAE
+205 QTERMVE
-212 STFLPRFFDGSR
+212 STFLPRFFDDSR
-224 LHLGFAVA
+224 LHLGFALA
-232 LAMAAAVHFLV
+232 LAMAAVVHFLV
-243 RRTTLGFD
+243 RRTTLGFE

-261 ASYKGIGVGAATVAV
+261 ASYKGISVGAATIAV
-276 MAASGALAGLA
+276 MAVSGALAGLA
-287 GAGELLGLHHR
+287 GSGELLGLHHR
-298 LTFEFGDLLVGF
+298 INFEFGEQMIGF
-310 TGIIIALVARLHPG
+310 TGIIIALVARLHPA

-344 IGTGIP
+344 VGTGIP
-350 AALVQVIEGVALVFV
+350 AALVTVIEGVALVLV

-377 RASVHGDEAGVGGEA
+377 RAAVHA
-392 GGGDEAHDASSTGEG
+392 EG
-407 SG
+407 SGEGPG